1 MRPQSPRVL
10 VKGGDAPA
18 LCRKAEYWHR
28 RYHDLELRFYEVK
41 AELSSVLEREQRER
55 CAFHKDE
62 GRRSA
67 IVAAAVAPV
76 RDQLCTTRL
85 LLAERE
91 DTVQGLLQQLKCKED
106 ELQLF
111 KCSLKSKEDELKRL
125 NDELLRQTEERKVAE
140 LSCAEARSS
149 LEAAVVKCRSK
160 EDDCKL
166 LLGQLEKAKDDM
178 NLADFELNKL
188 RMTSQPELHCE
199 AWELRGHLEAVLDK
213 EARNSRMVNLLQ
225 AERDMWF
232 SRSEHYE
239 RNYDSLRRNLCDL
252 ASHPEIVEIS
262 ITSPRGP
269 SVVPVPPRR
278 LFYPRRF
285 GRRTA
290 GDATLDT

>member
-1 MRPQSPRVL
+1 MRPQSQAG
-10 VKGGDAPA
+10 KGDSPA
-18 LCRKAEYWHR
+18 LCRQAEYWHR
-28 RYHDLELRFYEVK
+28 RYHDVK
-41 AELSSVLEREQRER
+41 AELCSLRER
-55 CAFHKDE
+55 CTFLDE
-62 GRRSA
+62 GRHSA
-67 IVAAAVAPV
+67 IVAAVAPL
-76 RDQLCTTRL
+76 RDQLGTTRL

-106 ELQLF
+106 EV
-111 KCSLKSKEDELKRL
+111 KRL
-125 NDELLRQTEERKVAE
+125 NHELLRQTEERKVAE
-140 LSCAEARSS
+140 LSCAEARNS
-149 LEAAVVKCRSK
+149 LEAAVVKCRGK

-166 LLGQLEKAKDDM
+166 LLGQLEKAKDDL
-178 NLADFELNKL
+178 NQADLELNKL
-188 RMTSQPELHCE
+188 RMTSQPEVHCE

-239 RNYDSLRRNLCDL
+239 KNYDSLRRNLYDL
-252 ASHPEIVEIS
+252 ASPEILEIS
-262 ITSPRGP
+262 IPSPTGRP
-269 SVVPVPPRR
+269 SIVPVPPRR